1 MERPLVAVGCV
12 IVQDERV
19 LLVRRK
25 KPPNQGLLAIPGG
38 KVEYG
43 ETLEQAAMR
52 EMLEETGLLA
62 TPKRVMAIVDLIRE
76 GFHYV
81 IIDFLCDLKGGVPK
95 AGSDASEIV
104 WLSKGELTRLGMSPS
119 TYEMLKRYFNGEELP
134 IRITAKE

>member
-12 IVQDERV
+12 VIQDNRV

-25 KPPNQGLLAIPGG
+25 KPPNQGLLAVPGG
-38 KVEYG
+38 KVEFG

-52 EMLEETGLLA
+52 EMMEETGLLA
-62 TPKRVMAIVDLIRE
+62 TPKRVMAILDLIKE

-81 IIDFLCDLKGGVPK
+81 IIDFLCELKGGVPR

-104 WLSKGELTRLGMSPS
+104 WLGRNELTRFGISPS
-119 TYEMLKRYFNGEELP
+119 TYEMLKRYFSGEDLP
-134 IRITAKE
+134 IRIIAKE

>member
-1 MERPLVAVGCV
+1 MDRPLVAVGCV
-12 IVQDERV
+12 IVQGNRV

-43 ETLEQAAMR
+43 ETLEQAVIR
-52 EMLEETGLLA
+52 EALEETGLLVV
-62 TPKRVMAIVDLIRE
+62 PKKVMAIVDLIRE

-81 IIDFLCDLKGGVPK
+81 IVDFLCELKGGVPK

-104 WLSKGELTRLGMSPS
+104 WVGKNELMRMGMSPS
-119 TYEMLKRYFNGEELP
+119 TYEMLKRFFSGEELP
-134 IRITAKE
+134 LRITAKE